1 MHPLPRFVLLIALL
15 PLAAHADRPLV
26 SETADVIDEEACQLE
41 VAAARTRQKDS
52 ASERG
57 LAALASCGVAGIH
70 QFGIGLSRDR
80 VADESA
86 TGLVLTGK
94 TTLRFP
100 GEGKPGFGVAY
111 GLGFDKS
118 AGSRLR
124 HESATVLAALTQP
137 FGDGLIAHA
146 NLGWDHSRSA
156 RMSTTTWALGIE
168 TTGDFRVAADIFGDD
183 RSRRPWASAGFGW
196 APVDGFSLNLV
207 YAQQFERPRIRQL
220 SVGLKIEF

>member
-1 MHPLPRFVLLIALL
+1 MHRSTPLLFACLL

-26 SETADVIDEEACQLE
+26 SETADVIDEGACQLE
-41 VAAARTRQKDS
+41 MAGARTKQKDS
-52 ASERG
+52 PSERG

-70 QFGIGLSRDR
+70 QFGIGISRDR

-94 TTLRFP
+94 TTLHFP
-100 GEGKPGFGVAY
+100 GEGRPGFGVAY
-111 GLGFDKS
+111 SLGFDKS
-118 AGSRLR
+118 AGNSLR
-124 HESATVLAALTQP
+124 HESATVLAAVTQQ
-137 FGDGLIAHA
+137 FGEGLIAHA
-146 NLGWDHSRSA
+146 NLGWDYSKSA

-168 TTGDFRVAADIFGDD
+168 TTGDFWVAADIFGDD

-196 APVDGFSLNLV
+196 APVDGFSLNFA